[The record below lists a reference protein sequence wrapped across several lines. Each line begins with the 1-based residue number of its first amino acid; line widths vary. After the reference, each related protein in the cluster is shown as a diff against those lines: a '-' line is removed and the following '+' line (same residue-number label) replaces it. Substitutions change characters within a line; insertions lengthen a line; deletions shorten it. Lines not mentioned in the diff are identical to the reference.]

1 LLIAARFF
9 LALYQLFINFM
20 LKVKRLLI
28 AAGISLCASPA
39 LAQVG
44 QLGNDGYFYI
54 KDNISPRTRYK
65 VELAGTPTTRAI
77 QANACGMIVLRP
89 SAKQPFS
96 NGERFEITDTAAGKT
111 YALANT
117 NLPIKASPKC
127 KNGQL
132 ETSDVP
138 MVWKTSDGAIAIR
151 GLTPNGAISLRRL
164 DQNSQRTIASN
175 DCGFLRIKLPSPIP
189 AAILLNGIAFPTTAE
204 ASVPGVQ
211 CKKGV
216 LYERYPRP
224 PVIAGVPEATW
235 KQQNSTAGTPGAI
248 AIGSTAPTPT
258 PSPSP
263 TPAPTPSSS
272 PLSTPVPAPTPSPTP
287 SPTPTYVYIPAP
299 PPGKSSCTSESGT
312 SVSFS
317 GLQPNRQYTAYDT
330 EVDVL
335 DTKTSNSQGVV
346 VFGFSQDVR
355 ELTWEGEPDQIEIV
369 AGDDNSIGNNPVR
382 RIGVTGM
389 ATCTMYPINQEGQ
402 IIKIN
407 PDGSVEVVKI

>member
-1 LLIAARFF
+1 
-9 LALYQLFINFM
+9 M
-20 LKVKRLLI
+20 LKVKRFLMAGTFLLT
-28 AAGISLCASPA
+28 ASPA
-39 LAQVG
+39 FAQVG

-54 KDNISPRTRYK
+54 RDNISPRTRYQ

-96 NGERFEITDTAAGKT
+96 NGERFEITDSAAGKT

-117 NLPIKASPKC
+117 NLPIKISPKC
-127 KNGQL
+127 NNGQL
-132 ETSDVP
+132 ETSDIP
-138 MVWKTSDGAIAIR
+138 PVWKTSEGAIAIR
-151 GLTPNGAISLRRL
+151 NLTPNGAITLKRL
-164 DQNSQRTIASN
+164 DRNSQRTIASN
-175 DCGFLRIKLPSPIP
+175 DCGFLRIKLPSSIP
-189 AAILLNGIAFPTTAE
+189 SAIFFNGVAFSTTGE

-248 AIGSTAPTPT
+248 ALSPTSSTPQ

-263 TPAPTPSSS
+263 SPQPT
-272 PLSTPVPAPTPSPTP
+272 AQ
-287 SPTPTYVYIPAP
+287 YVYIPAP

-346 VFGFSQDVR
+346 VFGFSQDIR
-355 ELTWEGEPDQIEIV
+355 QLTWEGEPDQIEIV

-382 RIGVTGM
+382 RIGVTGL
-389 ATCTMYPINQEGQ
+389 ATCTLYPINQEGQ